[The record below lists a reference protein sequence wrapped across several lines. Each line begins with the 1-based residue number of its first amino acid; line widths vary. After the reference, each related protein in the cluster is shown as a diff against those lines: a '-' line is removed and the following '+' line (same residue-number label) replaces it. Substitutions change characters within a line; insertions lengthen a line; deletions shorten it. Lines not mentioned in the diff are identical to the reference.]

1 MKQYSNLKIIG
12 MHGIC
17 KGERDEID
25 LPDELELSGYITNQG
40 CLYCIKEKNKSTPCL
55 FSSNFYNR
63 QELKI
68 YVQKWKR
75 KQKLLKIENTFFI

>member
-40 CLYCIKEKNKSTPCL
+40 CLYCIKEKNTKCAGL
-55 FSSNFYNR
+55 FPSDLYTKK
-63 QELKI
+63 ELKTYI
-68 YVQKWKR
+68 QKWKR